1 MKMKKQNRN
10 NSCKSLKKVILCAA
24 VLSAAGLCPLSA
36 APGNGN
42 GALSA
47 DSADILDKYTQGM
60 QYQSD
65 ENYYTASQ
73 YYLEITTQNPA
84 FTDAWYRLAE
94 CSYKLG
100 EFDLALQYLEN
111 AQKYEK
117 DNTKIQNLK
126 GMVLVSLGQTDKGR
140 DIFNSI
146 LKKYPNDIDARFGL
160 AEIELYEGR
169 FSGAQNQYIE
179 ALKRQ
184 NTNRKALL
192 SLAIVNA
199 ERGQAEEAQ
208 NYLRRALSYYSG
220 EPEVHY
226 IASVIY
232 SMAGD
237 FVTAEKQARIA
248 VEVNSNYE
256 KAYDMLASVL
266 YKQGRYKEVIDI
278 SDYLISRNRKNTN
291 AWFIK
296 GVAQT
301 KTGNVSAA
309 IDTWSAALNINPQDE
324 IMRSALENE
333 VRSLLSLE
341 DSRRGSYAKYH
352 IENAKQYATR
362 YDGAGSVYEYQR
374 ALLLDPLNYE
384 ARSAYADILE
394 INGMYELY
402 LEQLKFLKE
411 NSTGKNT
418 ALDDKIE
425 AYDDLLSNT
434 LGKKWG
440 VNPFYLDKTRWNIA
454 VFYEENNSS
463 FVHADINRLVANA
476 AADIFSGVAITSVKT
491 QVTPVSGYGEAFR
504 NARAG
509 GFDYFVILS
518 LSEGSNDMTLN
529 STIYSGRTGLEV
541 GKNSF
546 YSTGN
551 NRFSTVLR
559 RFRASVLE
567 KLTVRGKILAR
578 NGKLVLVDLG
588 KAENIQKDAQFKII
602 KKGQIRTADSGAG
615 LYYRDDDVL
624 GTITITLAG
633 EEISEGNIENH
644 GFYDRINIDDEVV
657 LVAIPG
663 EQDTAAVANEAVDTV
678 PAADEKGKTLFK
690 KKVKGEQIVEEI
702 KKAVERPSILDL
714 LRNIY

>member
-10 NSCKSLKKVILCAA
+10 NSSKNLKKVILCAA
-24 VLSAAGLCPLSA
+24 VLAAGVLPLSA
-36 APGNGN
+36 ATGPGT
-42 GALSA
+42 A

-73 YYLEITTQNPA
+73 YYLEITAQNPA

-199 ERGQAEEAQ
+199 ERGQTEQAQ
-208 NYLRRALSYYSG
+208 DYLRRALSYYSG

-232 SMAGD
+232 SMSGD
-237 FVTAEKQARIA
+237 YVTAEKQARIA

-301 KTGNVSAA
+301 KTGNVASA

-341 DSRRGSYAKYH
+341 DSRRSTYAKYH
-352 IENAKQYATR
+352 IDNAKQYASR

-384 ARSAYADILE
+384 ARSAYANILE

-411 NSTGKNT
+411 HSTGKNT
-418 ALDDKIE
+418 TLDDKIE

-509 GFDYFVILS
+509 SFDYFVILS
-518 LSEGSNDMTLN
+518 LSEGTNDMTLN

-588 KAENIQKDAQFKII
+588 KAENIQKDTQFKII

-657 LVAIPG
+657 LVALPG
-663 EQDTAAVANEAVDTV
+663 EQETAAIANEAVDTV
-678 PAADEKGKTLFK
+678 PAADEKGKTVFK